1 MPGKSASFTPSSI
14 LFRPRR
20 KWWSRRVPPP
30 GPKGLLRRPFIAIS
44 GLRQPL
50 RYRRKRLPK
59 KEYGNRAMKLISG
72 GQSGVD
78 RAVLD
83 VAEACG
89 IAYGGWCP
97 RGGWAEDF
105 PQPPGLL
112 ARYPNL
118 KQTPLADPA
127 QRTEWNV
134 RDADAC
140 MIIVDAGGLPPSRGT
155 ELARSLAD
163 RYAKPV
169 MVVDLREP
177 DALQR
182 AARWLR
188 TQREAFGSGL
198 NLAIGGPRESEA
210 PGIQGRAAAF
220 IRALLKCP
228 P

>member
-1 MPGKSASFTPSSI
+1 
-14 LFRPRR
+14 
-20 KWWSRRVPPP
+20 
-30 GPKGLLRRPFIAIS
+30 
-44 GLRQPL
+44 
-50 RYRRKRLPK
+50 
-59 KEYGNRAMKLISG
+59 MKLISG

-83 VAEACG
+83 VAEACS

-97 RGGWAEDF
+97 KGGWAEDF

-140 MIIVDAGGLPPSRGT
+140 MIIVDTGGLPASRGT
-155 ELARSLAD
+155 ALARNLAD
-163 RYAKPV
+163 RYAKPAI
-169 MVVDLREP
+169 VVGLQAW
-177 DALQR
+177 DAVER
-182 AARWLR
+182 AACWLR
-188 TQREAFGSGL
+188 TQFEAFGPSL
-198 NLAIGGPRESEA
+198 NLAIGGPRESEV
-210 PGIQGRAAAF
+210 PGIHGRAAAF
-220 IRALLKCP
+220 IRALLKECP